1 MITSQT
7 GPFGVAKASHFDADA
22 WFTPGRFAAL
32 LAALIA
38 VTFFHVVSGQ
48 QTFFY
53 RDFGAF
59 GYPLAYYHRETFWR
73 GELPLWNPLNNCG
86 LPFLAQWNTL
96 TLYPLSLFYLLFPL
110 PWSLG
115 VFNLGHLFLAGLGMY
130 FLARRWT
137 GNGLAA
143 SFAGL
148 AYAFNGLTWQSLM
161 WPNNIVALGWM
172 PWVVWTVELAWR
184 EGGRR
189 VIVAAL
195 AGAMQMLS
203 GAPEIIFLTWT
214 FAGVWWLAG
223 LIATANSRASIF
235 ARFVAVLVLVTAL
248 AAAQLLP
255 FLDLLAHSHRD
266 TGFGDSAWSMPV
278 SGLANYLVPLF
289 RCTANKQ
296 GVFGQVDQYWTA
308 SYYAGIGT
316 VALALLAVWRAR
328 NKMVWLTAAVAAW
341 SLLMALGDHGL
352 IYPALKA
359 VFPQLGFMRFPI
371 KFVVLATLLIPLLAA
386 CALARL
392 ETLRLEDWLRE
403 RKRLATLAL
412 VFSGLILVIVWMAWK
427 YPRPAEDWTATW
439 RNAGTRAL
447 FLALILAGLMRLPR
461 AARPKTQLLARAL
474 LLLLLWL
481 DVYSHAPKINPTV
494 EHWVYEPGLA
504 RASFKWD
511 SQIGP
516 GESRA
521 FETPEA
527 QSSVMYRF
535 VRKASDDFIGRRLS
549 LIGNCNLLDDVP
561 QVGGFYSL
569 YLRESNA
576 VLDQLVRSTNELPGL
591 MDFLSVSQISNPT
604 NALDWVARDSFQ
616 PLVTAGQ
623 KPVLADDT
631 VTLPTLSAPDFD
643 SRRIVYL
650 PPEAKGLLTV
660 SNAATAK
667 ILSRQ
672 FSAQKVRFEIG
683 ADGPAMVVVAQ
694 SFSHCW
700 RAYMDG
706 LPTRIWRA
714 NHAFQALEVPAGRH
728 EVKLVYE
735 DRRFLCGS
743 TLSLGA
749 LLFCGFA
756 WFRRPKR
763 PTNNAGGNRP

>member
-1 MITSQT
+1 MISSQT
-7 GPFGVAKASHFDADA
+7 GPAGITKASRFDADA

-32 LAALIA
+32 LAALIV
-38 VTFFHVVSGQ
+38 VTFFRVVSGQ
-48 QTFFY
+48 ETFFY

-59 GYPLAYYHRETFWR
+59 GYPLAYYHREAFWR

-110 PWSLG
+110 SWSLG

-130 FLARRWT
+130 FLARQWT
-137 GNGLAA
+137 GNSLAA
-143 SFAGL
+143 SLAGL
-148 AYAFNGLTWQSLM
+148 AFAFNGLTWQSLM

-172 PWVVWTVELAWR
+172 PWVVWAVERAWR

-203 GAPEIIFLTWT
+203 GAPEIIFLTWA

-223 LIATANSRASIF
+223 LISTANSRASIF
-235 ARFVAVLVLVTAL
+235 ARFALALLLVTAL

-266 TGFGDSAWSMPV
+266 TGFGDSAWSMPA

-328 NKMVWLTAAVAAW
+328 DKTVWLAAAVAAW

-371 KFVVLATLLIPLLAA
+371 KFVALATLLIPLLTAH
-386 CALARL
+386 ALARL
-392 ETLRLEDWLRE
+392 QALPSQDWPRE
-403 RKRLATLAL
+403 RKRLAILAL
-412 VFSGLILVIVWMAWK
+412 VFSGLILAIVWTAWK
-427 YPRPAEDWTATW
+427 FPRPSEDLAATCW
-439 RNAGTRAL
+439 NAGTRVF
-447 FLALILAGLMRLPR
+447 FLVFILATLGLLPR

-474 LLLLLWL
+474 LLALVWL
-481 DVYSHAPKINPTV
+481 DVGAHAPKINPMV
-494 EHWVYEPGLA
+494 ERWVYEPGLA
-504 RASFKWD
+504 RANFKWD

-527 QSSVMYRF
+527 QSTVMFRF
-535 VRKASDDFIGRRLS
+535 VKKASDDFIGRRLS
-549 LIGNCNLLDDVP
+549 LIGDCNLLDDVP
-561 QVGGFYSL
+561 KVDGFYSL

-576 VLDQLVRSTNELPGL
+576 VLDQLARSANDPPGL
-591 MDFLSVSQISNPT
+591 LDFLGVSQISNPT
-604 NALDWVARDSFQ
+604 NALDWVPRGSYL
-616 PLVTAGQ
+616 PMVTAGQ
-623 KPVLADDT
+623 KPVFADDRT
-631 VTLPTLSAPDFD
+631 ALAALLAPDFNP
-643 SRRIVYL
+643 RRVVYL
-650 PPEAKGLLTV
+650 PPEAAGLLTV
-660 SNAATAK
+660 SNASTVK
-667 ILSRQ
+667 VVSRQ
-672 FSAQKVRFEIG
+672 FSAQKIRLEIE
-683 ADGPAMVVVAQ
+683 ADAPAIMAVAQ

-700 RAYMDG
+700 RAYVDG
-706 LPTRIWRA
+706 RSTRIWRA
-714 NHAFQALEVPAGRH
+714 NYGFQALEIPAGHH
-728 EVKLVYE
+728 EVKLVYA
-735 DRRFLCGS
+735 DRSFFCGS
-743 TLSLGA
+743 ALSLGA
-749 LLFCGFA
+749 LLFCGLA
-756 WFRRPKR
+756 WFRWRKQPA
-763 PTNNAGGNRP
+763 NNSGCA